1 MKSLFTC
8 LLQLLSI
15 IVLMGQP
22 AEKMSYQAVIR
33 DPSQQLVRERSIGIR
48 VSILKGS
55 ETGMVVFQE
64 TYNPNPISNQNG
76 LVTLEIGGGVAI
88 TGTFENIDWTVGP
101 FFLKTEYDLDGGT
114 SYSIAG
120 TMQILSV
127 PYSLYAKKAGKVDHL
142 QLGDIEGVDVLG
154 AQPGQVLKWDGFEWK
169 PSTDISNGGT
179 ADNWGSQYVETE
191 IDIAGIGTEANPL
204 TIARQGAL
212 TGQLLKWTGSSW
224 EPEDDDDGQTID
236 LNGYELTI
244 SNGNMVELPEPPVY
258 TAGSGISIQNDVI
271 SNTGDGD
278 ETNELQTLSIAGNV
292 LSLSDQGG
300 SVTIPSDLN
309 GTNNR
314 IVKFDGQQKGINSGI
329 RESDDANVAIGAAP
343 DPSVKFLVET
353 AGQDGIRASVSGTLK
368 SAIDAY
374 SENGYAIF
382 AESANAGAI
391 YAKSLGVGSYFEN
404 MGGFAI
410 NSYSEKGI
418 ISVTN
423 SGENAITAQG
433 GDIWMIGGSLFN
445 GASNPSYKI
454 HLSTNSAAKPTSSSW
469 TVASDARLKKDVSNY
484 TQGLADILKIR
495 PVQFT
500 YTGEAGLPE
509 ETGVGVLAQE
519 LQAIAPYM
527 VHDWTYKET
536 KESEGT
542 TYLGVDNGGM
552 TYMLI
557 NAVKELHAEIEN
569 LKFEIQEL
577 RKAK

>member
-8 LLQLLSI
+8 LIHLISI
-15 IVLMGQP
+15 IVLTGQP
-22 AEKMSYQAVIR
+22 ADKMSYQAIIR
-33 DPSQQLVRERSIGIR
+33 DQSQQLVSERSIGIR
-48 VSILKGS
+48 VSILQGS
-55 ETGMVVFQE
+55 ETGIVVFQE
-64 TYNPNPISNQNG
+64 TYNPNPTSNQNG
-76 LVTLEIGGGVAI
+76 LITLEIGDGVAI
-88 TGTFENIDWTVGP
+88 TGKFEEIDWTVGP
-101 FFLKTEYDLDGGT
+101 FFLKTEYDLDGGI
-114 SYSIAG
+114 SYSIDG

-212 TGQLLKWTGSSW
+212 TGQILKWTGSAW
-224 EPEDDDDGQTID
+224 EPEDDDDGQTLD
-236 LNGYELTI
+236 LNGYNLSI

-258 TAGSGISIQNDVI
+258 TAGTGISIQNHVV

-278 ETNELQTLSIAGNV
+278 ETNELQTLSISGNV

-309 GTNNR
+309 GSDNY
-314 IVKFDGQQKGINSGI
+314 IVKFDGQLKGMNSVI
-329 RESDDANVAIGAAP
+329 RESDDGNVSIGVAP
-343 DPSVKFLVET
+343 YQFSKFRVDNT
-353 AGQDGIRASVSGTLK
+353 GGGS
-368 SAIDAY
+368 
-374 SENGYAIF
+374 AIF
-382 AESANAGAI
+382 ANSIYTGVEILSESGSAI
-391 YAKSLGVGSYFEN
+391 VATSEQGITSIVAYN
-404 MGGFAI
+404 DN
-410 NSYSEKGI
+410 NSF
-418 ISVTN
+418 
-423 SGENAITAQG
+423 TAVG
-433 GDIWMIGGSLFN
+433 GDIQMDGGSLYT
-445 GASNPSYKI
+445 GSIVPSYKI
-454 HLSTNSAAKPTSSSW
+454 HLATNSAAKPTSSSW

-484 TQGLADILKIR
+484 TQGLDDILKIR

-519 LQAIAPYM
+519 LQAIAPFM
-527 VHDWTYKET
+527 VHNWTYRENR
-536 KESEGT
+536 EAEGT
-542 TYLGVDNGGM
+542 EYLAVDNGAM

-557 NAVKELHAEIEN
+557 NAVKELYAEIEN
-569 LKFEIQEL
+569 LKLENQEL

>member
-224 EPEDDDDGQTID
+224 EPEDDDDGQTLD

-536 KESEGT
+536 KEAEGT